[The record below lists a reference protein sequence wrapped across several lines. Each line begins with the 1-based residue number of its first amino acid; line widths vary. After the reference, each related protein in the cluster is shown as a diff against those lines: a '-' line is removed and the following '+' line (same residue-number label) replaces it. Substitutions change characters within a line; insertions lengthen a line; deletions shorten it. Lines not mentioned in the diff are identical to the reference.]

1 MKSIG
6 TRVNNPPSC
15 VILCFPLTGFSP
27 AFEQNGIAFGVSK
40 IGDVNRTN
48 HAVTWFPS
56 SMGQYGYD
64 ISEFHCNFVPFLL
77 TG

>member
-6 TRVNNPPSC
+6 TEVNNPPSC

-27 AFEQNGIAFGVSK
+27 TFEQNGLAFGVSK

-48 HAVTWFPS
+48 HAVTWFPTYMS
-56 SMGQYGYD
+56 VF
-64 ISEFHCNFVPFLL
+64 IAIWV
-77 TG
+77 